1 MEKVQLGTQ
10 LEVSRFALGFW
21 RLMNW
26 HMSTAELESLVDTSL
41 EMGITLFD
49 HADIYGE
56 YRCEE
61 AFGKLLRIKPSL
73 RDNFQLV
80 TKCGI
85 KLATAKFP
93 GQKINHYDTSY
104 EHIIRSAEESLVN
117 LSTDHI
123 DLLLIHRPDPLMNP
137 EETAK
142 AFFQLKTSGKV
153 LNFGVSNFTPVQF
166 EMLNKYFGGLLVT
179 NQVEYSPYC
188 LEHFQN
194 GNRDFFLKQRIHP
207 MGWSPM
213 AGGMLLKP
221 ADDKGKRLYKKLR
234 EIGKDLGTEK
244 IDEVIYA
251 WILYHPAKVIP
262 IIGSGKPERLKSAA
276 ASMKL
281 KMTREQW
288 YEIYIASQGYPL
300 P

>member
-1 MEKVQLGTQ
+1 MT
-10 LEVSRFALGFW
+10 
-21 RLMNW
+21 
-26 HMSTAELESLVDTSL
+26 TAELESLVDTSL

-61 AFGKLLRIKPSL
+61 AFGKLLKIKPSL
-73 RDNFQLV
+73 RDRFQLV

-85 KLATAKFP
+85 KLATGKFP

-104 EHIIRSAEESLVN
+104 EHIMRSAEASLVN
-117 LSTDHI
+117 LNTEHI

-142 AFFQLKTSGKV
+142 AFFQLKASGKV
-153 LNFGVSNFTPVQF
+153 GNFGVSNFTPMQF

-194 GNRDFFLKQRIHP
+194 GNMDFFQKQRIHP

-221 ADDKGKRLYKKLR
+221 EDEKVKRLNEKLR

-276 ASMKL
+276 AAMKL